1 MTTQEPENSETNEIP
16 DESTGKAEE
25 PTDPITA
32 LEQERDQFKAIAQRT
47 QADFLNF
54 KRRTDQER
62 GMLVR
67 NASGQVM
74 ARLIP
79 VQDDLERAVE
89 ALPADAPASWKDGI
103 SMVLQ
108 NVHAIMQAEGVT
120 KYEPTPGDTFD
131 PAEQEAVF
139 YQPTTDQ
146 PPGAVLTVVRP
157 GYRSSDRVLRPAQ
170 VVVAKAPEE
179 SAEAGSN

>member
-1 MTTQEPENSETNEIP
+1 MTTQDHENPSEVP
-16 DESTGKAEE
+16 DETTGKFDE

-62 GMLVR
+62 GMVVR
-67 NASGQVM
+67 NAAVQVLS
-74 ARLIP
+74 RLIP

-89 ALPADAPASWKDGI
+89 ALSEDAPDSWKDGI
-103 SMVLQ
+103 KMVLQ
-108 NVHAIMQAEGVT
+108 NLQSLLQAEGVS
-120 KYEPTPGDTFD
+120 KYEPAPGDTFD
-131 PAEQEAVF
+131 PAEQEAVY

-146 PPGAVLTVVRP
+146 PAGAVLSVVTS
-157 GYRSSDRVLRPAQ
+157 GYRTADRVLRPAQ
-170 VVVAKAPEE
+170 VVVAKAPDET
-179 SAEAGSN
+179 AEPSSN

>member
-1 MTTQEPENSETNEIP
+1 MTTQEPENPPEIP
-16 DESTGKAEE
+16 DEGTTKAEE

-54 KRRTDQER
+54 KRRTDEER
-62 GMLVR
+62 GMLIR
-67 NASGQVM
+67 NASGQVLS
-74 ARLIP
+74 RLIP
-79 VQDDLERAVE
+79 VQDDLERAVGAIPE
-89 ALPADAPASWKDGI
+89 DAPDSWKQGV

-108 NVHAIMQAEGVT
+108 NVQALLQAEGVS
-120 KYEPTPGDTFD
+120 KYEPAPGDTFD
-131 PAEQEAVF
+131 PAEQEAVY

-146 PPGAVLTVVRP
+146 PPGAVLSVVRP
-157 GYRSSDRVLRPAQ
+157 GFRSADRVLRPAQ

-179 SAEAGSN
+179 PATTSGK